1 MMELARRTECRVGMT
16 QSTNGGGGVIQ
27 VILPERT
34 MVEAMEDQG
43 SSEDGENIDS

>member
-1 MMELARRTECRVGMT
+1 MMGLVRRTECRLGT
-16 QSTNGGGGVIQ
+16 TWLTNGGDGVIQ
-27 VILPERT
+27 VILSERT